1 MRVIIKY
8 FLGILA
14 ISSILAIVGFDVIAE
29 IFNLEQNNS
38 IVPTVVSEDIVPTAV
53 SEDEAYEIKPVNHEE
68 FRLEILDIV
77 NSYRSNNNV
86 MPLKLGDS
94 SYAQQITDG
103 WSKNTLEFR
112 IPYSEY
118 ETLASWN
125 AYFDPLDV
133 NQCKVGLAICT
144 FNPFREGLS
153 YFSAFINNE
162 ATTEFFETYKTEDLL
177 STNIK
182 TLHIGI
188 SVRETY
194 PIEANYL
201 IQAKN

>member
-14 ISSILAIVGFDVIAE
+14 IISILAIIGFDVIAE

-38 IVPTVVSEDIVPTAV
+38 IVTTAV
-53 SEDEAYEIKPVNHEE
+53 SEDDAYEIKPVNHEE

-86 MPLKLGDS
+86 MPLELGDS

-103 WSKNTLEFR
+103 WSKNTLEFK

-125 AYFDPLDV
+125 TYFDPLDV

-153 YFSAFINNE
+153 YFRAFINNE
-162 ATTEFFETYKTEDLL
+162 AKTEFHESYKTEDLL

-194 PIEANYL
+194 PIESNYL